1 MLARVKYMLL
11 VYQDETAMQDVAPG
25 PEGMKPWLDY
35 SAALNESGVFQT
47 GMPLDFTSSATTV
60 RVRDDERVI
69 TDGPFAETKE
79 QLGGFYVLE
88 CKDLDEALDWAARC
102 PGALYGSI
110 EVRPIPDFPGMDQP
124 TA

>member
-1 MLARVKYMLL
+1 MKYMLL
-11 VYQDETAMQDVAPG
+11 VYQDEKAMQDAGPG
-25 PEGMKPWLDY
+25 PEGMQPWLDY
-35 SAALNESGVFQT
+35 STALNESGLFRF

-88 CKDLDEALDWAARC
+88 CKDLDEALDWAAKC
-102 PGALYGSI
+102 PGALNGSI
-110 EVRPIPDFPGMDQP
+110 EVRPIPDYPGAME
-124 TA
+124 